1 MQNYLKQ
8 WSNLSNN
15 AIVATQKLVDINTDL
30 LVNLVQQQM
39 DIVGICVVTGNQ
51 QVQALSQAKRVPEVM
66 AAQSQG
72 LEEFNKRFFNNI
84 RVTVEMLTDVKK
96 QLTGWVQDNFWQVA
110 AASSIKA
117 AA

>member
-8 WSNLSNN
+8 WSDLSKN

-30 LVNLVQQQM
+30 MMNLTQQQM
-39 DIVGICVVTGNQ
+39 DMVGIYVVTGNQ
-51 QVQALSQAKRVPEVM
+51 QVQALSQAKHLPEIM

-72 LEEFNKRFFNNI
+72 VEEFNKKIFNNV
-84 RVTVEMLTDVKK
+84 RVTVEMFTDVKK
-96 QLTGWVQDNFWQVA
+96 QLTGWVQDNFQQVM
-110 AASSIKA
+110 AASPVKA